1 MQITINID
9 EKNIAK
15 LIEEELARR
24 ILTDRDYIGREAK
37 YGVRNGVDKAV
48 KQYIYKEKEAI
59 IERTVER
66 ASREMVKK
74 GLPKL
79 IKIMND

>member
-59 IERTVER
+59 IERIVER